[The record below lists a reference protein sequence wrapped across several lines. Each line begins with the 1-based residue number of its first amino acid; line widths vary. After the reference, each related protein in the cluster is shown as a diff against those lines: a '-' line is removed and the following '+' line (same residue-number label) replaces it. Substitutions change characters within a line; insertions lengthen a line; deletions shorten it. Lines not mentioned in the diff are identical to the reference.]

1 MVIEALEK
9 LVHGSE
15 VGFNLLLGVL
25 VHAQLHLSGLAAV
38 HEAFDLAQVAHGT
51 IVVVGEDLVLEAS
64 GQILGNFVAA
74 VQNLLVSLTEPGAG
88 QLNRKYLEISH
99 QFRVLFDI
107 IHFPGSH
114 NKS

>member
-1 MVIEALEK
+1 MANSEDALFHVEDLLLGYLVIEALEK

-51 IVVVGEDLVLEAS
+51 TVVVGEDLVLQAS
-64 GQILGNFVAA
+64 GQILSNLVAT
-74 VQNLLVSLTEPGAG
+74 VKNLGVSVTKPGAG
-88 QLNRKYLEISH
+88 QLNGK
-99 QFRVLFDI
+99 
-107 IHFPGSH
+107 
-114 NKS
+114 

>member
-1 MVIEALEK
+1 MIIISLQELIDHVEDLLLCYLVVESIQK

-15 VGFNLLLGVL
+15 VGFDLLLSVL
-25 VHAQLHLSGLAAV
+25 VHAQLHLGGLAAV
-38 HEAFDLAQVAHGT
+38 HEALDLAKVPHGA

-88 QLNRKYLEISH
+88 QLNRK
-99 QFRVLFDI
+99 
-107 IHFPGSH
+107 
-114 NKS
+114 

>member
-1 MVIEALEK
+1 MIIISLQELIDHVEDLLLGYLVIEALEK

-15 VGFNLLLGVL
+15 VGLNLLLGVL

-88 QLNRKYLEISH
+88 QLNRK
-99 QFRVLFDI
+99 
-107 IHFPGSH
+107 
-114 NKS
+114 